1 LGVNPYLKTVLQG
14 AIIVIAV
21 ASYTLRSK
29 KEAA

>member
-14 AIIVIAV
+14 TIIVLAV

-29 KEAA
+29 KEAV